1 MIASSIFSM
10 DSNSIALT
18 RELKNGGVG
27 KDTHQNLHKYFQE
40 KRNSANVVSNDDN
53 DEEEILRADLD
64 TCSTHAICDASCT
77 PDHLEILHFCSA
89 VRTPELTNSMHG
101 FLAFGPTWF

>member
-1 MIASSIFSM
+1 MIASSIFRL
-10 DSNSIALT
+10 DSKSSAFI

-27 KDTHQNLHKYFQE
+27 KDTHQNLHKCFQE
-40 KRNSANVVSNDDN
+40 KRTSVNVVSNDDN
-53 DEEEILRADLD
+53 DEEESFGADLD
-64 TCSTHAICDASCT
+64 TCSTHAVCDASCT

-89 VRTPELTNSMHG
+89 VRTPKLTNSMYE